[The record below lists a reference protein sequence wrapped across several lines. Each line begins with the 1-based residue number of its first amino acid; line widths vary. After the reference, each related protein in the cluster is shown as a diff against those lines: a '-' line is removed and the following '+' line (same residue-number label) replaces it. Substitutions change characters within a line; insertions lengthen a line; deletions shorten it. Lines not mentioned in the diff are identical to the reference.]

1 MDKWN
6 KIKLNGLPK
15 PDNDCLVKYIII
27 GDVFDYA
34 VMELSDDEVWHW
46 RGEDWDIKSKPI
58 IEWKYI
64 EDKIN

>member
-1 MDKWN
+1 
-6 KIKLNGLPK
+6 
-15 PDNDCLVKYIII
+15 
-27 GDVFDYA
+27 
-34 VMELSDDEVWHW
+34 MELSDDEVWHW